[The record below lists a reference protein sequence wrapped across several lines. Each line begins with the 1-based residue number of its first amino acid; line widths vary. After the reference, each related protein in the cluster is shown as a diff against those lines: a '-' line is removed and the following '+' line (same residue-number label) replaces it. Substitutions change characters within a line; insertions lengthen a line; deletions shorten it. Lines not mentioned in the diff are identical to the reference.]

1 MRVQLDPEDEPS
13 VWNQDD
19 ADWLVGKYALIG
31 ITHVAADGETVT
43 GQDQYHGRIESADS
57 EKGIEM
63 VCEGRWSGQKMM
75 LPPDL
80 AAFPPR
86 RAWRVSAQILNRC
99 RHRPRRA
106 RLLVDRR
113 AGKRLT
119 VSAIRPRLWTGA
131 PPLAR
136 C

>member
-1 MRVQLDPEDEPS
+1 VRVQLDPEDDPS

-80 AAFPPR
+80 AAFHPAEPGEYR
-86 RAWRVSAQILNRC
+86 LKSSTDVVIDPDVLGSWSIVEPASA
-99 RHRPRRA
+99 
-106 RLLVDRR
+106 LLSYSTSALDR
-113 AGKRLT
+113 
-119 VSAIRPRLWTGA
+119 A
-131 PPLAR
+131 PPLAP